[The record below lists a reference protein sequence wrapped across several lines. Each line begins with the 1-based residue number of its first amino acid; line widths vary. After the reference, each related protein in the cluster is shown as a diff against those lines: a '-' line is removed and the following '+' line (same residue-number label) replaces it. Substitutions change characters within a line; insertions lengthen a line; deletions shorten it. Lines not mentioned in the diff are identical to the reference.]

1 MKGNVVSSHVKA
13 MPFPKSLKASLPLT
27 LCHSYGS
34 KLRRNIPYE
43 EKKQDTLWDAHV
55 LSQFWSGIR
64 KEFLL
69 YMLLSCL
76 VLIRF
81 FKYFLYE
88 HLLHNMTFK
97 GERDSPGY
105 TTDEKEADQNQIYR
119 EEWKKSLFLWLCSSG
134 AGLWCLQHTSVLSLV
149 SAFGQ
154 KGDSILYLFCLFPAL
169 LPFSITV
176 SLAGWWAG
184 WALCLPGLV
193 VPTCSQCHLP
203 TSRQSSASS
212 WARAL
217 W

>member
-13 MPFPKSLKASLPLT
+13 MPFLKSLKASLPLT
-27 LCHSYGS
+27 LCHSCGS
-34 KLRRNIPYE
+34 KFRRNIPYE
-43 EKKQDTLWDAHV
+43 EKKQDTLWDAQV

-64 KEFLL
+64 KGFLL

-81 FKYFLYE
+81 FKYSLYE

-134 AGLWCLQHTSVLSLV
+134 AGLWCLQHTNVLSLV

-154 KGDSILYLFCLFPAL
+154 KGDSIL
-169 LPFSITV
+169 
-176 SLAGWWAG
+176 
-184 WALCLPGLV
+184 
-193 VPTCSQCHLP
+193 
-203 TSRQSSASS
+203 
-212 WARAL
+212 
-217 W
+217 